1 MEKRNF
7 NNEQE
12 VKRSAFDERKKRN
25 PSKSSQLNQKELPW
39 WVELLFVQIGL
50 PDKWLIKILKIK
62 KRSIDFYKD
71 EKKLIFFIILFIF
84 SIFYLQPIV
93 KYSRTKLRCQK
104 IASEQFYEITD
115 LKKKDL
121 KIINMISVN
130 FCNGGNE
137 IDNYY
142 KEGITNRNK
151 QDLKSINNI

>member
-1 MEKRNF
+1 MEKKISK
-7 NNEQE
+7 NNQE
-12 VKRSAFDERKKRN
+12 INNTSMDDRKKRN
-25 PSKSSQLNQKELPW
+25 SSKSMKINQERLPW

-50 PDKWLIKILKIK
+50 PDKWLIKILKTK

-151 QDLKSINNI
+151 QDLKSLNNI